1 MVKRRSSKT
10 PRASASSG
18 SGEGIG
24 GLELIED
31 SLRKSSVML
40 DCLRYTL
47 SHRHEALDSELD
59 LQWSD
64 AALVIDIARDF
75 VMEAHTTTLE
85 AMNLHTAPS
94 PGNAEDAT
102 C

>member
-1 MVKRRSSKT
+1 MAKRRSSKM

-18 SGEGIG
+18 SEEGIG

-31 SLRKSSVML
+31 ALRKSSVML

-64 AALVIDIARDF
+64 AALVIDMAREL

-85 AMNLHTAPS
+85 AIDLQTTPS
-94 PGNAEDAT
+94 PDNA
-102 C
+102 